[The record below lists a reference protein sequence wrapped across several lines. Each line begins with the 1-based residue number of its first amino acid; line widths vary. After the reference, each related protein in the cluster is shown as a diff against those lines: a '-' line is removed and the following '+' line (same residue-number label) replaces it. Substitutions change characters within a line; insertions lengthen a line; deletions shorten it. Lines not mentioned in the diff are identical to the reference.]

1 MLVRL
6 RVTSQTASGFQAK
19 ALGAPVG
26 LVYMQWRW
34 SYSEKTIKYCS
45 SPPTHTHICLA
56 PFCIDQP
63 QDWIDSL
70 DLAKQLPTWNQRK
83 QHTEGHSVRQEPRQ
97 QPLQM
102 QPCRAPLLVREV
114 LAWTVGGYMTLLCT
128 LTKLVKSFRS
138 TITLLRKC

>member
-19 ALGAPVG
+19 ALRCTGGISLHAVKMVILRENNKILLIP
-26 LVYMQWRW
+26 
-34 SYSEKTIKYCS
+34 
-45 SPPTHTHICLA
+45 PPTHTHLPCTILHRPA
-56 PFCIDQP
+56 PRLNWQP
-63 QDWIDSL
+63 WPSEAIAHL
-70 DLAKQLPTWNQRK
+70 KQRK
-83 QHTEGHSVRQEPRQ
+83 QHTEGHGVRQEPRQ

>member
-45 SPPTHTHICLA
+45 SPPPTHTHLPCTILHRPA
-56 PFCIDQP
+56 PRLNWQP
-63 QDWIDSL
+63 WPSEAIAHL
-70 DLAKQLPTWNQRK
+70 KQRK
-83 QHTEGHSVRQEPRQ
+83 QHTEGHGVRQEPRQ